1 MFAHYPLSSLGYL
14 MVTDTH
20 PIAGNLPI
28 ETLVAKQLQTNVY
41 TYTHTCMHACAHVYI
56 RTYAHRYFYA
66 HTCKRTTCTH
76 THTHTPQAIK
86 HNHLHVVKLIF
97 VQPQSQTY

>member
-41 TYTHTCMHACAHVYI
+41 TYTHTCMHACAHV
-56 RTYAHRYFYA
+56 
-66 HTCKRTTCTH
+66 H
-76 THTHTPQAIK
+76 THVCTQIFLSTH
-86 HNHLHVVKLIF
+86 V
-97 VQPQSQTY
+97 